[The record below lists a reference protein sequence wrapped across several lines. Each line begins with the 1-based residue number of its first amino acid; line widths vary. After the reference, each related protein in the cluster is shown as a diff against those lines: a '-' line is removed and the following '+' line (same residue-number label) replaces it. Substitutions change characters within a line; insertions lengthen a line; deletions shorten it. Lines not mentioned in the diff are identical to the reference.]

1 MDFELTTPPFNEVN
15 VVTLHQIKE
24 MSHNMKLKTA
34 KRLGYRFSK
43 EKNNSSFFPRIL
55 PEIQKY
61 LYLHRFFKS
70 ILMAHSSSG

>member
-43 EKNNSSFFPRIL
+43 EK
-55 PEIQKY
+55 
-61 LYLHRFFKS
+61 
-70 ILMAHSSSG
+70 